1 MQKYVGPKLT
11 MEELP
16 EHLFQVAC
24 EIVADTGCR
33 VSIRTVRGV
42 AALLTE
48 IMREAQGTER
58 PTTTLPDS
66 WPTPKEI
73 TYGKTHPLNSYLQHR
88 PGGKA
93 TLRELLRS
101 NVCGVRNMDGLRD
114 LVEDYVRMYGSDRV
128 TEEYVANG
136 RLVTVVYAEGTVIGG

>member
-101 NVCGVRNMDGLRD
+101 NVCGVREMDSLRK
-114 LVEDYVRMYGSDRV
+114 LVEVYGKVHGESLVR
-128 TEEYVANG
+128 EEKAANG
-136 RLVTVVYAEGTVIGG
+136 RVVTVVYARVAK